1 MRGVRCEG
9 FVAAHGGVPPSG
21 PLLLGL
27 LVEVVLGYLLSVG
40 RRLEYRSRFVKQI
53 YKFIKNLSKIF
64 KFKQSM

>member
-27 LVEVVLGYLLSVG
+27 LVEVVLPCPRLSFISWQTVG
-40 RRLEYRSRFVKQI
+40 ISIEICQT
-53 YKFIKNLSKIF
+53 NL
-64 KFKQSM
+64 